1 MAKVTDGLDRD
12 LINLRVW
19 VDAKYLCDLR
29 RRDARLR
36 EEIVRQAADKLP
48 RLHGSDDAAGLRFRV
63 GLVVNELTDPDAAI
77 VACDECVFLRR
88 LAWTFNGPG
97 QRVGIGHNFRGLIF
111 AEEYNRTVD
120 SITKTAEI
128 VAEGEHLIG
137 SFGAESEGPT
147 LMVFGGIHGNETAG
161 VRAARRVAEKLAA
174 LEVRL
179 HGRIFL
185 FAGNTRALQKGVRFI
200 HQDLNRHWTDAN
212 VTRND
217 PGSNLPP
224 QFSEDREQMELLAAI
239 MPVLKSARNEVYALD
254 LHSTSAEGV
263 PFATVGD
270 TIRNRSFAT
279 KLPVTI
285 LLGIEEQLEGT
296 LLEYMNN
303 IGAVTMGFEGGQHYA
318 ESTVNTH
325 ESLVWLAAEAAGVI
339 NRSDIPD
346 ADYHAQVVK
355 NATGKQEILEVRYRH
370 AIGEEDGFSMHP
382 GYENFQPIEK
392 GEHLADDRTGAVRAP
407 ERGVILMPLYQKL
420 GEDGFFIGRR
430 VSPFWLWVSAIL
442 RRLRVA
448 DLIHFLPGVHPTDRG
463 REVLQVDTKVAR
475 FFPLQVFHL
484 LGFRKLRWTGESL
497 IVSRRKHDIRS
508 PFTKE
513 G

>member
-1 MAKVTDGLDRD
+1 M
-12 LINLRVW
+12 
-19 VDAKYLCDLR
+19 
-29 RRDARLR
+29 
-36 EEIVRQAADKLP
+36 
-48 RLHGSDDAAGLRFRV
+48 
-63 GLVVNELTDPDAAI
+63 
-77 VACDECVFLRR
+77 
-88 LAWTFNGPG
+88 
-97 QRVGIGHNFRGLIF
+97 
-111 AEEYNRTVD
+111 D

-161 VRAARRVAEKLAA
+161 VRAARRVAVKLAA
-174 LEVRL
+174 LEDRR

-185 FAGNTRALQKGVRFI
+185 FAGNTRAMQKGVRFI

-217 PGSNLPP
+217 PGSQLPP

-239 MPVLKSARNEVYALD
+239 VPILNSARGEVFALD

-270 TIRNRSFAT
+270 TMRNRRFAT
-279 KLPVTI
+279 KLPVTF

-296 LLEYMNN
+296 LLEYLNN

-325 ESLVWLAAEAAGVI
+325 ESLVWLAIEAAGVI
-339 NRSDIPD
+339 KKSDIPD

-355 NATGKQEILEVRYRH
+355 KATGRPEILEIRYRH
-370 AIGEEDGFSMHP
+370 EITENDGFVMRP
-382 GYENFQPIEK
+382 GYENFQPIRK
-392 GEHLADDRTGAVRAP
+392 GEYLADDLSGNIRAS
-407 ERGVILMPLYQKL
+407 ESGLILMPLYQKL

-430 VSPFWLWVSAIL
+430 VKQFWLWLSAIL
-442 RRLRVA
+442 RWMRLG
-448 DLIHFLPGVHPTDRG
+448 DLIHLLPGVHPTDAD
-463 REVLQVDTKVAR
+463 REVLRVDTTVAR

-484 LGFRKLRWTGESL
+484 LGFRKRRWTGESL
-497 IVSRRKHDIRS
+497 TVSRRKHDIKS
-508 PFTKE
+508 PFTNE